1 MKLLKRIQK
10 AAIAVGMIYGFWLG
24 CQTDATAAEYN
35 SAFVIVALVI
45 VITLSLF
52 SGDFKEKE
60 NSKKRA

>member
-10 AAIAVGMIYGFWLG
+10 VAIAVGMIYGFWLG
-24 CQTDATAAEYN
+24 CQTDATAIEYN
-35 SAFVIVALVI
+35 SAFIIVALVI

>member
-10 AAIAVGMIYGFWLG
+10 VAIAVGMIYGFWLG

-52 SGDFKEKE
+52 SGDFNKEE